1 MKPVKRRLILYGAAF
16 CIVLAAL
23 LLPVGVGAGMMLS
36 FMALGC
42 TDLNP
47 ALDARR
53 EPVAFPSAEFNRE
66 TPAVL
71 LRGDNSTSASPL
83 VIAVNYADARE
94 LSPYLEAGA
103 LVLLYTSRSCLGGV
117 PHSLGLAEARQVGD
131 ALAFART
138 RDDLADRPIIAHGF
152 SAGGAAALM
161 AAAQFPDIDA
171 VVAQG
176 GYEDFTA
183 RLSEDIRPLQAIAPL
198 FEFGV
203 RAAYRIA
210 QGESIDAL
218 SPISAIPAI
227 VPRPVLLIY
236 GTAEPSIG
244 GARRMA
250 ALGNGAVRLVEISGA
265 THGSYQTTNPD
276 AYRTAVL
283 ALLDALVGG

>member
-23 LLPVGVGAGMMLS
+23 LLPVGVGAGMMIG
-36 FMALGC
+36 FMMLEC

-47 ALDARR
+47 AISAAR
-53 EPVAFPSAEFNRE
+53 ETVSFPSAEFNRE

-71 LRGDNSTSASPL
+71 LRGDNSTSTSPL

-103 LVLLYTSRSCLGGV
+103 LVLLYTSRSCVGGV
-117 PHSLGLAEARQVGD
+117 PHALGLAEARQMGD
-131 ALAFART
+131 ALAFVRGRT
-138 RDDLADRPIIAHGF
+138 DLANRTVIAHGY

-176 GYEDFTA
+176 GYEDFSA
-183 RLSEDIRPLQAIAPL
+183 RLSEDIRPLQVIAPL

-244 GARRMA
+244 GARSMA
-250 ALGNGAVRLVEISGA
+250 ALGTDAVWLVEISGA
-265 THGSYQTTNPD
+265 THGSYQTTDPE
-276 AYRTAVL
+276 AYRAAVL
-283 ALLDALVGG
+283 ALLDKLAGT